1 MLLAILI
8 IVVALLCYSLAMI
21 GLIVDLLVLLL
32 SFGKSMAG
40 VGKAFAHSGNDFI
53 ASIHTISNQ
62 FFNKDKNAE

>member
-1 MLLAILI
+1 
-8 IVVALLCYSLAMI
+8 MI